1 MLYLF
6 LNIIMKMLEFTFLN
20 PNIYYRTVFV
30 IKPENFNSDMLVLTL
45 FSIPIIM
52 VISGII

>member
-20 PNIYYRTVFV
+20 PNIYYRTL
-30 IKPENFNSDMLVLTL
+30 IK
-45 FSIPIIM
+45 
-52 VISGII
+52 

>member
-20 PNIYYRTVFV
+20 PNIYYRTY
-30 IKPENFNSDMLVLTL
+30 L
-45 FSIPIIM
+45 FLYLCFI
-52 VISGII
+52 

>member
-20 PNIYYRTVFV
+20 PNIYYRTDISTARIIGQSPWVS
-30 IKPENFNSDMLVLTL
+30 NSSETVSFYLYV
-45 FSIPIIM
+45 SHK
-52 VISGII
+52 V

>member
-20 PNIYYRTVFV
+20 PNIYYRTIKASPV
-30 IKPENFNSDMLVLTL
+30 IL
-45 FSIPIIM
+45 F
-52 VISGII
+52 

>member
-20 PNIYYRTVFV
+20 PNIYYRTQ
-30 IKPENFNSDMLVLTL
+30 NYCLTKNDSL
-45 FSIPIIM
+45 RR
-52 VISGII
+52 

>member
-20 PNIYYRTVFV
+20 PNIYYRTKSPQNEDFWTNYGG
-30 IKPENFNSDMLVLTL
+30 EG
-45 FSIPIIM
+45 
-52 VISGII
+52 GI